1 MLPYLELTFIGT
13 EKSVREKLRKS
24 IIHKE
29 ERSAHG
35 RSLDINK
42 KDSKKLLQIELL
54 SDCIAKIKRYL
65 CVDGRTVVADNISM
79 PTFTLADSKATK
91 NYILTTGASLVYEQP
106 KENNTHGF
114 MRTLIQRNPDFL
126 ESDFN
131 QLMKMK
137 LKDSFIMPKKSMK
150 VIGNKGVEFEGD
162 YESANL

>member
-1 MLPYLELTFIGT
+1 
-13 EKSVREKLRKS
+13 
-24 IIHKE
+24 
-29 ERSAHG
+29 
-35 RSLDINK
+35 
-42 KDSKKLLQIELL
+42 
-54 SDCIAKIKRYL
+54 
-65 CVDGRTVVADNISM
+65 M
-79 PTFTLADSKATK
+79 PSFTLADSKATK